1 MDMQGIFS
9 SYVVLG
15 LGLGRRAPAAE
26 LAHRAVDGERLGEA
40 LVRDAVA
47 PLVRHLG
54 AVGGVPALGV
64 GRFVAVGQAGQA
76 AHVVGV
82 LGVVDGLLAGVEG
95 GGHDGAGES
104 GAEGGVGCGRGAYV
118 ALLDRL
124 VLGVGALVADFFGR
138 HYGRVRLKDGLW
150 VIREK
155 RFRMS

>member
-1 MDMQGIFS
+1 MQGIFS

-82 LGVVDGLLAGVEG
+82 LGVVDGA
-95 GGHDGAGES
+95 S
-104 GAEGGVGCGRGAYV
+104 CRCRGRRA
-118 ALLDRL
+118 
-124 VLGVGALVADFFGR
+124 
-138 HYGRVRLKDGLW
+138 
-150 VIREK
+150 
-155 RFRMS
+155 